1 MVKFPACG
9 ELIRKATKALIVLT
23 LLLPLLAPLYA
34 AAWDAPDDG
43 SDGHTPDCDES
54 DCISTGIGCI
64 PTSNVSCAAGWILK
78 KAIYVA
84 FLCTLLLLI
93 WGGLAVASSTGDPER
108 VAAGRAKITAAVSGL
123 LFILLSVLI
132 LHIIGADILKIFS
145 RLQDWERDILALE
158 RR

>member
-132 LHIIGADILKIFS
+132 LHIIGVDILKIENGIF
-145 RLQDWERDILALE
+145 
-158 RR
+158 

>member
-64 PTSNVSCAAGWILK
+64 PSDVSCAVGRILE

-132 LHIIGADILKIFS
+132 LHIIGVDILKIENGIF
-145 RLQDWERDILALE
+145 
-158 RR
+158 